1 MATQIGNIGGI
12 DVASRRASFAVLPAL
27 DAHGTIVPAS
37 GLRLERFL
45 SNPVF
50 CWMHRTGDTEARSAD
65 PDDVIG
71 TVTDLRVEGDRLLFA
86 VVFGTHDLADRCFR
100 AVVEKRINA
109 CSISFNPIHQH
120 GEGDAVVV
128 DEAELIEISLVI
140 VGSNPEALALRSFIE
155 AKTRMNPET
164 LKKLGLDESAGAGDI
179 LIALAQYLAKND
191 EDKALLD
198 EVIKSLPEQSKASE
212 GAEAAAL
219 GAYTAE
225 LKPWEATDEERAKR
239 DGDVLAEVK
248 KLSARMDEIEKRT
261 APASI
266 AAAVRAA
273 AAASTLNRAQTRSA
287 ALGAPVLPAA
297 PPANSAKTTA
307 KSILDRADAAIKLK
321 Q

>member
-45 SNPVF
+45 ANPVF

-71 TVTDLRVEGDRLLFA
+71 TVADLRVEGDRLLFA

-109 CSISFNPIHQH
+109 CSISFNPIRQH
-120 GEGDAVVV
+120 VEGDAVIV

-155 AKTRMNPET
+155 ANRMNPET
-164 LKKLGLDESAGAGDI
+164 LKKLGLDESAGAGDV
-179 LIALAQYLAKND
+179 LIALAQYLAKTD

-212 GAEAAAL
+212 GAEAAAQ
-219 GAYTAE
+219 
-225 LKPWEATDEERAKR
+225 EATDEERAKR
-239 DGDVLAEVK
+239 DGDVLAEMK

-261 APASI
+261 APMAI

-273 AAASTLNRAQTRSA
+273 QAASTLNRAQTRSA
-287 ALGAPVLPAA
+287 ALGAPALPV
-297 PPANSAKTTA
+297 PQANSAKTQA
-307 KSILDRADAAIKLK
+307 KSILDRADAAIKQK

>member
-1 MATQIGNIGGI
+1 MMATQIGNIGGI

-45 SNPVF
+45 ANPVF

-71 TVTDLRVEGDRLLFA
+71 TVTDLRVEGDRLLFTVA
-86 VVFGTHDLADRCFR
+86 FGTHDLADRCFR

-109 CSISFNPIHQH
+109 CSISFNPIRQH
-120 GEGDAVVV
+120 VEGDAVVV

-179 LIALAQYLAKND
+179 LIAMAQYLAKTD
-191 EDKALLD
+191 EDKALVD
-198 EVIKSLPEQSKASE
+198 EVIKSLPEQSE
-212 GAEAAAL
+212 GAAQ
-219 GAYTAE
+219 
-225 LKPWEATDEERAKR
+225 EATDEERAKR

-307 KSILDRADAAIKLK
+307 KSILDRADAAIKSK

>member
-27 DAHGTIVPAS
+27 DAHGTVVPAS

-45 SNPVF
+45 ANPVF

-71 TVTDLRVEGDRLLFA
+71 TVTDLRVEGDLLLFS

-109 CSISFNPIHQH
+109 CSISFNPIRHH
-120 GEGDAVVV
+120 VEGDAVIV

-140 VGSNPEALALRSFIE
+140 IGSNPEALALRSFIE
-155 AKTRMNPET
+155 AKTRMNPEI
-164 LKKLGLDESAGAGDI
+164 LKKLGLEDGAGAGDI
-179 LIALAQYLAKND
+179 LIALAQYLAKSD
-191 EDKALLD
+191 EDKALVD
-198 EVIKSLPEQSKASE
+198 EVIKMLPEHSKASE
-212 GAEAAAL
+212 GSEAAAQK
-219 GAYTAE
+219 AA
-225 LKPWEATDEERAKR
+225 DEERAKR

-248 KLSARMDEIEKRT
+248 KLAARMDEIEKRT

-266 AAAVRAA
+266 AAAARAA
-273 AAASTLNRAQTRSA
+273 QAAASLNRAQTRSA
-287 ALGAPVLPAA
+287 SLGAPALPV
-297 PPANSAKTTA
+297 PQANNTKTQA
-307 KSILDRADAAIKLK
+307 KSILDRAEAAIKSK
-321 Q
+321 H

>member
-27 DAHGTIVPAS
+27 DAHGTVVPAS

-45 SNPVF
+45 ANPVF

-71 TVTDLRVEGDRLLFA
+71 TVTDLRVEGDRLLFS
-86 VVFGTHDLADRCFR
+86 VVFGSHDLADRCFR

-109 CSISFNPIHQH
+109 CSISFNPIRQH
-120 GEGDAVVV
+120 AEGDAVII

-140 VGSNPEALALRSFIE
+140 IGSNPEALALRSFIE
-155 AKTRMNPET
+155 ATNPMNPEI
-164 LKKLGLDESAGAGDI
+164 LKKLGLEDGAGDI
-179 LIALAQYLAKND
+179 LIALAQYLAKTD
-191 EDKALLD
+191 EDKALVD
-198 EVIKSLPEQSKASE
+198 EVVKMLPEHSKASE
-212 GAEAAAL
+212 GAEAAAQE
-219 GAYTAE
+219 AADAE
-225 LKPWEATDEERAKR
+225 RTKR

-248 KLSARMDEIEKRT
+248 KLAARMDEIEKRT

-273 AAASTLNRAQTRSA
+273 QAAASLNRAQTRSA
-287 ALGAPVLPAA
+287 SLGAPALPV
-297 PPANSAKTTA
+297 PQANNTKTQA
-307 KSILDRADAAIKLK
+307 KSILDRAEAAIKAK
-321 Q
+321 H

>member
-1 MATQIGNIGGI
+1 MATQIGNIGNIGGI

-45 SNPVF
+45 ANPVF

-71 TVTDLRVEGDRLLFA
+71 TVTDLRVEGDRLLFT

-109 CSISFNPIHQH
+109 CSISFNPIRQH
-120 GEGDAVVV
+120 VDGDAVVV
-128 DEAELIEISLVI
+128 DAAELIEISLVI
-140 VGSNPEALALRSFIE
+140 LGSNPEALALRSFIE
-155 AKTRMNPET
+155 AKTRMNPEL
-164 LKKLGLDESAGAGDI
+164 LKMLGLDDESAGAGDI
-179 LIALAQYLAKND
+179 MIALAQYLAKTD
-191 EDKALLD
+191 EDKALVD

-212 GAEAAAL
+212 GAEAAAQ
-219 GAYTAE
+219 
-225 LKPWEATDEERAKR
+225 EAADEERAKR

-297 PPANSAKTTA
+297 PTVNSAKTTA
-307 KSILDRADAAIKLK
+307 KSILDRADAAIKSK

>member
-27 DAHGTIVPAS
+27 DAHGTVVLAS

-45 SNPVF
+45 ANPVF
-50 CWMHRTGDTEARSAD
+50 CWMHRTCDTEARSAD

-71 TVTDLRVEGDRLLFA
+71 TITDLRVEGDRLLFS

-109 CSISFNPIHQH
+109 CSISFNPIRQH
-120 GEGDAVVV
+120 VEGDAVIV

-140 VGSNPEALALRSFIE
+140 IGSNPEALALRSFIE

-179 LIALAQYLAKND
+179 MIALAQYLAKTE
-191 EDKALLD
+191 EDKALVD
-198 EVIKSLPEQSKASE
+198 EVIRSLPEHSKASE
-212 GAEAAAL
+212 GAEAAAQ
-219 GAYTAE
+219 
-225 LKPWEATDEERAKR
+225 EAADEERAKR
-239 DGDVLAEVK
+239 GDVILGEVQKLA
-248 KLSARMDEIEKRT
+248 ARLDEIEKRT
-261 APASI
+261 APTAI

-273 AAASTLNRAQTRSA
+273 QAASTLNRAQTRSA
-287 ALGAPVLPAA
+287 ALGATVLPTA
-297 PPANSAKTTA
+297 PTANSAKTQA
-307 KSILDRADAAIKLK
+307 KSILDRADAAIKSK

>member
-27 DAHGTIVPAS
+27 DAHGTVVPAS

-45 SNPVF
+45 ANPVF

-109 CSISFNPIHQH
+109 CSISFNPIRQH
-120 GEGDAVVV
+120 VEGDAVVV
-128 DEAELIEISLVI
+128 DVAELIEISLVI

-155 AKTRMNPET
+155 AKTRMNPEL

-179 LIALAQYLAKND
+179 LIALAQYLAKSD
-191 EDKALLD
+191 EDKALVD
-198 EVIKSLPEQSKASE
+198 EVVKMLPEHSKASE
-212 GAEAAAL
+212 GAEAAAQ
-219 GAYTAE
+219 
-225 LKPWEATDEERAKR
+225 EAADEERAKR

-297 PPANSAKTTA
+297 PVANSAKTTA
-307 KSILDRADAAIKLK
+307 KSILDRADAAIKSK

>member
-1 MATQIGNIGGI
+1 MMATQIGNIGGI

-45 SNPVF
+45 ANPVF

-109 CSISFNPIHQH
+109 CSISFNPIRQH
-120 GEGDAVVV
+120 GEGDAVIV

-155 AKTRMNPET
+155 AKTRMNPEL

-179 LIALAQYLAKND
+179 MIALAQYLAKND
-191 EDKALLD
+191 EDKALVD

-212 GAEAAAL
+212 GAEAAAQ
-219 GAYTAE
+219 
-225 LKPWEATDEERAKR
+225 EAADEERAKR

-261 APASI
+261 APTAI

-273 AAASTLNRAQTRSA
+273 QAASTLNRAQTRSA
-287 ALGAPVLPAA
+287 ALGAPALPV
-297 PPANSAKTTA
+297 PQANSAKTQA
-307 KSILDRADAAIKLK
+307 KSILDRADAAIKQK

>member
-27 DAHGTIVPAS
+27 DAHGTVVPAS

-45 SNPVF
+45 ANPVF
-50 CWMHRTGDTEARSAD
+50 CWMHRTNDTETRSAD

-71 TVTDLRVEGDRLLFA
+71 VVTDLRVEGDRLLFS

-109 CSISFNPIHQH
+109 CSISFNPIRQH

-128 DEAELIEISLVI
+128 DEAELLEISLVI
-140 VGSNPEALALRSFIE
+140 LGSNPSALALRSFIE
-155 AKTRMNPET
+155 AKTRMNPEL

-179 LIALAQYLAKND
+179 MIALAQYLAKTE
-191 EDKALLD
+191 EDKALVD
-198 EVIKSLPEQSKASE
+198 EVIKSLPEHSKASE
-212 GAEAAAL
+212 GAEAAAQ
-219 GAYTAE
+219 
-225 LKPWEATDEERAKR
+225 EAADEERAKR
-239 DGDVLAEVK
+239 DNVVLGEVA
-248 KLSARMDEIEKRT
+248 KLAARMDEIEKRT
-261 APASI
+261 APTAI

-273 AAASTLNRAQTRSA
+273 QAASTLNRAQTRSA
-287 ALGAPVLPAA
+287 ALGAPVLPTA
-297 PPANSAKTTA
+297 PTANSAKTTA
-307 KSILDRADAAIKLK
+307 KSILDRADAAIKSK

>member
-27 DAHGTIVPAS
+27 DAHGTVVPAS

-45 SNPVF
+45 ANPVF

-71 TVTDLRVEGDRLLFA
+71 TVTDLRVEGDRLLFS

-109 CSISFNPIHQH
+109 CSISFNPIRQH
-120 GEGDAVVV
+120 VEGDAVII

-140 VGSNPEALALRSFIE
+140 IGSNPEALALRSFIE
-155 AKTRMNPET
+155 AKTRMNPEI
-164 LKKLGLDESAGAGDI
+164 LKKLGLEDGAGAGDI
-179 LIALAQYLAKND
+179 LIALAQYLAKTD
-191 EDKALLD
+191 EDKALVD
-198 EVIKSLPEQSKASE
+198 EVVKMLPEHSKASE
-212 GAEAAAL
+212 GAETAAQ
-219 GAYTAE
+219 
-225 LKPWEATDEERAKR
+225 EATDEERTKR

-248 KLSARMDEIEKRT
+248 KLAARMDEIEKRT
-261 APASI
+261 APSSI

-273 AAASTLNRAQTRSA
+273 QAAATLNRAQTRSA
-287 ALGAPVLPAA
+287 SLGAPALPV
-297 PPANSAKTTA
+297 PQANNTKTQA
-307 KSILDRADAAIKLK
+307 KSILDRAEAAIKSK
-321 Q
+321 H

>member
-45 SNPVF
+45 ANPVF

-71 TVTDLRVEGDRLLFA
+71 TVCDLRVEGDQLLFA
-86 VVFGTHDLADRCFR
+86 VVFGTHGLADRCFR

-109 CSISFNPIHQH
+109 CSISFNPIRQH
-120 GEGDAVVV
+120 AEGDAIVI

-164 LKKLGLDESAGAGDI
+164 LKKLGLDESAGAGDV
-179 LIALAQYLAKND
+179 LIALAQYLAKTD

-212 GAEAAAL
+212 GAEAAA
-219 GAYTAE
+219 
-225 LKPWEATDEERAKR
+225 KEADDEERAKR

-297 PPANSAKTTA
+297 PQANSAKTTA
-307 KSILDRADAAIKLK
+307 KSILDRADAAIKSK

>member
-27 DAHGTIVPAS
+27 DAHGTVVPAS

-45 SNPVF
+45 ANPVF

-71 TVTDLRVEGDRLLFA
+71 TVTDLRVEGDRLLFS

-109 CSISFNPIHQH
+109 CSISFNPIRQLV
-120 GEGDAVVV
+120 EGDAVIV

-140 VGSNPEALALRSFIE
+140 IGSNPEALALRSFIE
-155 AKTRMNPET
+155 ATNPMNPEI
-164 LKKLGLDESAGAGDI
+164 LKKLGLEVSAGAGDI
-179 LIALAQYLAKND
+179 LIALAQYLAKTD
-191 EDKALLD
+191 EDKALVD
-198 EVIKSLPEQSKASE
+198 EVVKMLPEHSKASE
-212 GAEAAAL
+212 GAEAAAQE
-219 GAYTAE
+219 AADAE
-225 LKPWEATDEERAKR
+225 RTKR

-248 KLSARMDEIEKRT
+248 KLAARMDEIEKRT
-261 APASI
+261 APSSI

-273 AAASTLNRAQTRSA
+273 QAAATLNRAQTRSA
-287 ALGAPVLPAA
+287 SLGAPALPV
-297 PPANSAKTTA
+297 PQANTTKTQA
-307 KSILDRADAAIKLK
+307 KSILDRAEAAIKSK
-321 Q
+321 H

>member
-27 DAHGTIVPAS
+27 DAHGTVVPAS

-45 SNPVF
+45 ANPVF
-50 CWMHRTGDTEARSAD
+50 CWMHRTADTEARSAD

-109 CSISFNPIHQH
+109 CSISFNPIRQH
-120 GEGDAVVV
+120 VEGDAVVV

-155 AKTRMNPET
+155 AKTRMNPEL
-164 LKKLGLDESAGAGDI
+164 LKKLGLDESAGAGAGDI
-179 LIALAQYLAKND
+179 MIALAQYLAKTD
-191 EDKALLD
+191 EDKALVD
-198 EVIKSLPEQSKASE
+198 EVIKSLPEQQSKASG
-212 GAEAAAL
+212 GAEAAAQ
-219 GAYTAE
+219 
-225 LKPWEATDEERAKR
+225 EAADEERAKR
-239 DGDVLAEVK
+239 GDVILGEVQKLA
-248 KLSARMDEIEKRT
+248 ARLDEIEKRT
-261 APASI
+261 APTAI

-287 ALGAPVLPAA
+287 ALGAPALPV
-297 PPANSAKTTA
+297 PQANSAKTQA
-307 KSILDRADAAIKLK
+307 KSILDRAEAAIKSK

>member
-12 DVASRRASFAVLPAL
+12 DVASRRASFAVLPAI

-45 SNPVF
+45 ANPVF

-109 CSISFNPIHQH
+109 CSISFNPIRQH
-120 GEGDAVVV
+120 VEGDAVIV

-140 VGSNPEALALRSFIE
+140 VGANPEALALRSFIE
-155 AKTRMNPET
+155 AKTRMNPEL
-164 LKKLGLDESAGAGDI
+164 LKKLGLDESAGAGDV
-179 LIALAQYLAKND
+179 LIALAQYLAKTD
-191 EDKALLD
+191 EDKALVD
-198 EVIKSLPEQSKASE
+198 EVIKSLPEHSKASE
-212 GAEAAAL
+212 GAEAAAQ
-219 GAYTAE
+219 
-225 LKPWEATDEERAKR
+225 EAADEERAKR

-261 APASI
+261 APTAI

-273 AAASTLNRAQTRSA
+273 QAASTLNRAQTRSA
-287 ALGAPVLPAA
+287 ALGAPVLPTA
-297 PPANSAKTTA
+297 PMANSAKTQA
-307 KSILDRADAAIKLK
+307 KSILDRADAAIKSK

>member
-27 DAHGTIVPAS
+27 DAHGTVVPAS

-45 SNPVF
+45 ANPVF

-71 TVTDLRVEGDRLLFA
+71 TVTDLRVEGDRLLFS

-109 CSISFNPIHQH
+109 CSISFNPIRQH

-140 VGSNPEALALRSFIE
+140 IGSNPEALALRSFIE
-155 AKTRMNPET
+155 ATNPMNTEI
-164 LKKLGLDESAGAGDI
+164 LKKLGLEESAGAGDI
-179 LIALAQYLAKND
+179 LIALAQYLAKSD
-191 EDKALLD
+191 EDKTLVD
-198 EVIKSLPEQSKASE
+198 EVIKSLPDHSKASE
-212 GAEAAAL
+212 GAEAAAQ
-219 GAYTAE
+219 
-225 LKPWEATDEERAKR
+225 EAADEERTKR

-248 KLSARMDEIEKRT
+248 KLAARMDEIEKRT

-273 AAASTLNRAQTRSA
+273 QAAATLNRAQTRSA
-287 ALGAPVLPAA
+287 SLGAPALPV
-297 PPANSAKTTA
+297 PQVNSTKTQA
-307 KSILDRADAAIKLK
+307 KSILDRAEAAIKSK
-321 Q
+321 H

>member
-45 SNPVF
+45 MNPVF
-50 CWMHRTGDTEARSAD
+50 CWMHRTSDTEARSAD

-71 TVTDLRVEGDRLLFA
+71 TVTDLRVEGDRLLFS

-109 CSISFNPIHQH
+109 CSISFNPIRQRV
-120 GEGDAVVV
+120 EGDAVIV

-140 VGSNPEALALRSFIE
+140 IGSNPEALALRSFIE
-155 AKTRMNPET
+155 ANNLMNPEI
-164 LKKLGLDESAGAGDI
+164 LKKLGLEVSAGAGDI
-179 LIALAQYLAKND
+179 LIALAQYLAKTD
-191 EDKALLD
+191 EDKALVD
-198 EVIKSLPEQSKASE
+198 EVVKMLPEHSKASE
-212 GAEAAAL
+212 GAAAAAQEAADA
-219 GAYTAE
+219 
-225 LKPWEATDEERAKR
+225 ERAKR

-248 KLSARMDEIEKRT
+248 KLAARMEEIEKRT

-273 AAASTLNRAQTRSA
+273 QAVASLNRAQTRSA
-287 ALGAPVLPAA
+287 SLGGPALPVPQ
-297 PPANSAKTTA
+297 ANNTKTQA
-307 KSILDRADAAIKLK
+307 KSILDRAEAAIKSK
-321 Q
+321 H